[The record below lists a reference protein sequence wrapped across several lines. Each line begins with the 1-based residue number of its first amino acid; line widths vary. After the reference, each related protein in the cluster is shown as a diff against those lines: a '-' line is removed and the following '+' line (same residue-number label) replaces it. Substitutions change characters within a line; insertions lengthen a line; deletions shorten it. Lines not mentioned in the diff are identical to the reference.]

1 MYVAYVSSTFTSYD
15 KRRVRLFRIRDWILR
30 YRSTTDSANDS
41 AFLYTGS
48 KRLQVF
54 QIHHYVYHK
63 GIGEERKLGV
73 DMELS
78 AGTRTII
85 FPCWW
90 KGARAESVWRT
101 VTKSL
106 NHNKPGCRSAFA
118 RDLSV
123 RLLIVIVEFSRNL
136 PRLEFPVRFALS
148 FHKYQPRA
156 SPIRAQFANVS
167 TPARSIT
174 LYTSS
179 LPMPVSSRS
188 FAIGGWLASFRDIHE
203 PIRRRPCSH
212 DPTAEK
218 TNPRNPIE
226 RSTRR
231 HPSSGV
237 RRSIKRK

>member
-30 YRSTTDSANDS
+30 YRSTTGSANDS
-41 AFLYTGS
+41 AFLCTGS
-48 KRLQVF
+48 KGLQVF

-63 GIGEERKLGV
+63 AIGEERKLGV
-73 DMELS
+73 DVELS

-136 PRLEFPVRFALS
+136 PRLEFPARFARS
-148 FHKYQPRA
+148 FHKYQPREPHQSARNSLRNERIDTCAIDNVVHLFSSDA
-156 SPIRAQFANVS
+156 S
-167 TPARSIT
+167 
-174 LYTSS
+174 L
-179 LPMPVSSRS
+179 
-188 FAIGGWLASFRDIHE
+188 FAIFRN
-203 PIRRRPCSH
+203 RRLTGFVSRYRPCSH

-231 HPSSGV
+231 RPSSGV

>member
-1 MYVAYVSSTFTSYD
+1 MYVACVSSTFTSYD

-30 YRSTTDSANDS
+30 YRSTTGSANDS
-41 AFLYTGS
+41 AFLCTGS
-48 KRLQVF
+48 KGLQVF

-63 GIGEERKLGV
+63 AIGEERKLGV
-73 DMELS
+73 DVELS

-136 PRLEFPVRFALS
+136 PRLEFPARFARS

-156 SPIRAQFANVS
+156 APIRAQFASKRTYRYLRDRQRCTPLFFRCQPLRDLSQSEADWLRFTIS
-167 TPARSIT
+167 T
-174 LYTSS
+174 
-179 LPMPVSSRS
+179 VFSRS
-188 FAIGGWLASFRDIHE
+188 NSWENESEESDRKINPQTPVIGCKAID
-203 PIRRRPCSH
+203 
-212 DPTAEK
+212 
-218 TNPRNPIE
+218 
-226 RSTRR
+226 
-231 HPSSGV
+231 
-237 RRSIKRK
+237 